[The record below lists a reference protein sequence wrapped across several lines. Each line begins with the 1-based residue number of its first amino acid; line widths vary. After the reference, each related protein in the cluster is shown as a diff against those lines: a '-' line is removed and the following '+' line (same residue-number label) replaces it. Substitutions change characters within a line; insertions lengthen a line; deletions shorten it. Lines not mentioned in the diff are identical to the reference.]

1 MKEKRLILKEQT
13 LIDIA
18 NAIRTKTGTN
28 ELIKIQ
34 NLDDAIALIQGGG
47 SGNDDV
53 ATKLMEEY

>member
-1 MKEKRLILKEQT
+1 MREKLFILKEQT

-34 NLDDAIALIQGGG
+34 NLDDAIAVIQGGG
-47 SGNDDV
+47 GNDDV

>member
-1 MKEKRLILKEQT
+1 MREKLFILKEQT

-34 NLDDAIALIQGGG
+34 NLDYAIAVIQGGG
-47 SGNDDV
+47 VNDDV